1 MSQMTKVVNL
11 RKEKYSQ
18 YIGRQDKTFH
28 YGNPFSIG
36 KSNIA
41 KMVMPNRHE
50 ALLAFHDW
58 LEGARFQDVEP
69 ERRAWVVENIEA
81 LRGCTLG
88 CFCKP
93 LGCHGDIYRVLL
105 GELKLD
111 EVLKPESIQPESQK
125 SPAPK
130 STDDTQMGLF

>member
-1 MSQMTKVVNL
+1 MSQTTKVVNL

-18 YIGRQDKTFH
+18 YIGRQDKPLH

-41 KMVMPNRHE
+41 KMVMPNRYE
-50 ALLAFHDW
+50 ALRAFHDW
-58 LEGARFQDVEP
+58 LQGTRFQEVEP
-69 ERRAWVVENIEA
+69 ERRAWIVENIES

-93 LGCHGDIYRVLL
+93 LGCHGDIYRALL
-105 GELKLD
+105 GEIKLD
-111 EVLKPESIQPESQK
+111 EVLTPEPAQADAQK
-125 SPAPK
+125 SPSPK
-130 STDDTQMGLF
+130 SSDESQMGLF